1 MSVKEEFEKL
11 KGTGSANIE
20 KVAGEFNGVA
30 SDLLTKAIND
40 IKNGKIQIRDTTD
53 LEKVYRIFKDVNEI
67 TDGLSGEGGEGA
79 LPELNAGQEH
89 VIEQRVKV
97 HVATDTNSDGSI
109 TQKKTI
115 KLSDIADMSAED
127 VGKLIQDKEKE
138 QNNENAK
145 DIL

>member
-67 TDGLSGEGGEGA
+67 TDGLSGDGEGT
-79 LPELNAGQEH
+79 LPELDSGQEH
-89 VIEQRVKV
+89 IIEQRVKV
-97 HVATDTNSDGSI
+97 STKTETTMDGDVKQ
-109 TQKKTI
+109 TKTI
-115 KLSDIADMSAED
+115 KLSDLADLSNDD
-127 VGKLIQDKEKE
+127 VSSMMHEHEKKA
-138 QNNENAK
+138 NNDNAK
-145 DIL
+145 KLV